1 MIRLEN
7 VSKQYGESVILEN
20 SSFTFPKKGLVC
32 ILGPSGCGKSTLLN
46 LIAGFDSDYKGK
58 IIVGGYNLTE
68 MNADELCSY
77 RRDNVGFVFQ
87 KYQILN
93 CYTALE
99 NILLATEITGENRK
113 SSEKRA
119 TKLLQRLGLSGKE
132 EQKSETLSGGQKQRV
147 AIARALINNPSIL
160 LADEPTGALDRKNA
174 VEIMEL
180 LKELSQDRLVI
191 VITHDAKCAAYG
203 TQIVS
208 IQDGK
213 LVGKQPSESDEE
225 MVRLIQKNTGKV
237 PLMHWAVKNFQ
248 VRLSRYLAISAAIAM
263 GVLCFTLSLSS
274 GNIMEQSIAD
284 FEVKNTAFHNGSI
297 KAEGEEDKILSFL
310 HADGRL
316 ENIYPQYVLSNISVK
331 IDGEVVDMAEKYPM
345 AKAAETLSYG
355 VMPRRGKQEIALSP
369 SLASKFSKDIQNLL
383 GKTAEVSY
391 AGYTYSLT
399 ISGIFNASYDDF
411 YTSSDV
417 EQKMYTGLSGK
428 VYAVS
433 YDVIRFEDIASV
445 SDSIKEQG
453 FTPQDA
459 SVQASA
465 FLSTFQNLRR
475 LFVTIS
481 LLILGIGILISI
493 ILLLKQQNTRFREIG
508 LLSAMGYER
517 KAINRLLLEEG
528 LLVCGTT
535 AAFGG
540 VLSSLVIFIAQIF
553 GFSLLI
559 SPIQV
564 LTAIILSMIVIF
576 SINVGASL
584 RLIRAEPATALRK

>member
-20 SSFTFPKKGLVC
+20 ASFTFPKKGLVC

-58 IIVGGYNLTE
+58 ILVGSYNLTE

-77 RRDNVGFVFQ
+77 RRDNIGFVFQ
-87 KYQILN
+87 NYHLLN
-93 CYTALE
+93 GYTALE

-113 SSEKRA
+113 SSKERA

-208 IQDGK
+208 IQDEK
-213 LVGKQPSESDEE
+213 LVGEQPSESDEE
-225 MVRLIQKNTGKV
+225 MGRLIQKNTGKV
-237 PLMHWAVKNFQ
+237 SMMHWAVKNFQ

-284 FEVKNTAFHNGSI
+284 FEAKNTAFHNGSI
-297 KAEGEEDKILSFL
+297 KAEGQEDKIISLL
-310 HADGRL
+310 HADDRL
-316 ENIYPQYVLSNISVK
+316 ENIYPQYVLSNVSVK
-331 IDGEVVDMAEKYPM
+331 IEGEVIDMAEKYPM

-369 SLASKFSKDIQNLL
+369 SLASKFSKDIQSLL

-391 AGYTYSLT
+391 AGHTYSLT
-399 ISGIFNASYDDF
+399 VSGIFNASYDDF
-411 YTSSDV
+411 YTSFDV

-433 YDVIRFEDIASV
+433 YDVIRFEDIVSV

-493 ILLLKQQNTRFREIG
+493 ILLVKQQNTRFKEIG
-508 LLSAMGYER
+508 LMSALGYER

-535 AAFGG
+535 AAFAGA
-540 VLSSLVIFIAQIF
+540 LSSLVIFIAQIF

-559 SPIQV
+559 SPVQV

-576 SINVGASL
+576 SINVGASF
-584 RLIRAEPATALRK
+584 RLIRTEPATALRK